1 VPADDLPFDLDA
13 WLPAPAIRTRH
24 RCAAHAEPGTLWD
37 AAGALRVD
45 ATGPLGRLVRWRI
58 PGLPDGVTFR
68 GLFAAPPFTV
78 LAEGERWSVSGLA
91 GRIWTLRRDYPALD
105 SAEAFT
111 AWAQPGTVRV
121 LFAHGVVADG
131 DGRSSLLSE
140 ARVAPVDRRAAV
152 RLRALWAVVG
162 PWERLIGGEA
172 LARAVRAAEA
182 TGYVEGDDAHE
193 RRPAL
198 DRPGGRRQRP

>member
-1 VPADDLPFDLDA
+1 VPDDDLPFDLDA
-13 WLPAPAIRTRH
+13 WLPDAAIRTSH
-24 RCAAHAEPGTLWD
+24 RRAAAAPPQRLWD

-58 PGLPDGVTFR
+58 PGLPPGETFR

-78 LAEGERWSVSGLA
+78 LAEGEHWSVSGLV
-91 GRIWTLRRDYPALD
+91 GRIWTLRRDYPRVEDAD
-105 SAEAFT
+105 AFA

-121 LFAHGVVADG
+121 LFAHWVTALPDG
-131 DGRSSLLSE
+131 GSALCSE
-140 ARVAPVDRRAAV
+140 ARVAPVDRGAAL
-152 RLRALWAVVG
+152 RLRALWTVVG

-182 TGYVEGDDAHE
+182 
-193 RRPAL
+193 
-198 DRPGGRRQRP
+198 GG